1 MKYTF
6 LFILL
11 LSFFSI
17 NAQTTSLLLGRVLDE
32 KNNSPIASV
41 DVKITYSPWNMSK
54 STVSDKKG
62 IFSVSNL
69 SPGGPYTVKFSCDG
83 YEGQTRELSSLDL
96 GSNNLSLHMR
106 KIKIVDEL
114 TNETLVGVKNGN
126 SYSNLDGILL
136 VDKDK
141 QISLELI
148 SYEKLNTIIK
158 NDTIIKM
165 SSVK

>member
-11 LSFFSI
+11 LAFISVKS
-17 NAQTTSLLLGRVLDE
+17 QTTSLLLGKILDE
-32 KNNSPIASV
+32 KTNSPIASV

-54 STVSDKKG
+54 ITVSDKKG

-69 SPGGPYTVKFSCDG
+69 SPGGPYTVKFSCNE
-83 YEGQTRELSSLDL
+83 YEDQIRELSSLDL

-126 SYSNLDGILL
+126 TYSDLDGILL

-141 QISLELI
+141 PISLEFI
-148 SYEKLNTIIK
+148 SYEKLNTIVK

-165 SSVK
+165 SSIK

>member
-17 NAQTTSLLLGRVLDE
+17 KAQTTSLLLGRILDE
-32 KNNSPIASV
+32 KNDLPIANV
-41 DVKITYSPWNMSK
+41 DVKITYSPWNSSK
-54 STVSDKKG
+54 STVSNKKG

-69 SPGGPYTVKFSCDG
+69 SPGGPYTVKFSCNE
-83 YEGQTRELSSLDL
+83 YEDQIRELSSLDL

-106 KIKIVDEL
+106 KIKIVDEK
-114 TNETLVGVKNGN
+114 TNETLAGVKNGN
-126 SYSNLDGILL
+126 NYSDLDGILL

-141 QISLELI
+141 PIYLELI
-148 SYEKLNTIIK
+148 SYEKLNTIVK

>member
-17 NAQTTSLLLGRVLDE
+17 KAQTTSLLLGRVLDE
-32 KNNSPIASV
+32 KNLPIASV

-54 STVSDKKG
+54 TTVSDKKG
-62 IFSVSNL
+62 FFSASNL
-69 SPGGPYTVKFSCDG
+69 SPGGPYTVKFSCNE
-83 YEGQTRELSSLDL
+83 YEDQIRELSSLDL

-126 SYSNLDGILL
+126 TYSDLDGMLL

-141 QISLELI
+141 PIYLEFI
-148 SYEKLNTIIK
+148 SYEKLNTIVK